1 MEKIN
6 DMINVVDYLRQDLEP
21 QDKKKGNKKKRG
33 ERERAAAAA
42 PPQLLRPSA
51 RAPSR
56 TRAAQEA
63 RTKAPP
69 RRSRQKTNENCR

>member
-42 PPQLLRPSA
+42 PSA
-51 RAPSR
+51 TQTLSQSSVQDKSGAGGQNQGS
-56 TRAAQEA
+56 
-63 RTKAPP
+63 
-69 RRSRQKTNENCR
+69 SKTLQAKN